1 MHALLPDGHH
11 RPPTTTPSLT
21 EFCTSLELL
30 RARGVTVL
38 ADVTFSAMW
47 TAQRIKIQRLI
58 SQQLQLQRQQ
68 RELASLPNLPPAHAS
83 AVHNPLSPDD
93 FAIRQQGLI
102 NCLCPESSH
111 WLQANPAFWINRLT
125 DNAFMI
131 AFWVRSKFRVM
142 GPRRYYIC
150 GEPVDC
156 LDDHVLSCPRVTVR
170 NQVRNTAHASL
181 SYQLRRCLS
190 SHSASSEYIV
200 AAGEPPLARYLESNL
215 PVIRPVAD
223 DEDP

>member
-1 MHALLPDGHH
+1 MSLRLGGDGFQQSEEVLHSAYVALILQCASSMHALLPERHH
-11 RPPTTTPSLT
+11 RQPTTTPSLT

-30 RARGVTVL
+30 RARYVTVL

-47 TAQRIKIQRLI
+47 TAQRSKIQRLI

-68 RELASLPNLPPAHAS
+68 RELASLPNLPPAHAA

-102 NCLCPESSH
+102 NCLCPQSSH

-142 GPRRYYIC
+142 GPCRYCIC

-156 LDDHVLSCPRVTVR
+156 LGDHVLSCCDTAVRTQTSFHHTFCTVHT
-170 NQVRNTAHASL
+170 VHTVCSSSL
-181 SYQLRRCLS
+181 L
-190 SHSASSEYIV
+190 
-200 AAGEPPLARYLESNL
+200 
-215 PVIRPVAD
+215 
-223 DEDP
+223 